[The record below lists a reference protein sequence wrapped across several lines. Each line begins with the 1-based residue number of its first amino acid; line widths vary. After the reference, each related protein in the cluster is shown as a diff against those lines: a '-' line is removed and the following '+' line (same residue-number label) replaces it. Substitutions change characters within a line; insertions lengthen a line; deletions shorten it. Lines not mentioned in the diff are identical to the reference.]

1 VQIITRSGATES
13 STLQLN
19 AAVFFDGRLPEA
31 FAGYARELTEY
42 PVEYP
47 TACSPQAWATG
58 APLLLLRV
66 LLGLEAEGEHLIVNP
81 ALPGD
86 VETLALLDIPGR
98 WGQADAFARGR
109 LPGVQLD
116 LLAQFGVAGLQTEQP
131 SSAAGAPADTFRII
145 G

>member
-1 VQIITRSGATES
+1 MWPHDNAFIALGLASAGYREEASRIAAGI
-13 STLQLN
+13 LD

-31 FAGYARELTEY
+31 FAGYAREFTEY

-86 VETLALLDIPGR
+86 VDSLALLDIPGR
-98 WGQADAFARGR
+98 WGRMDAFARGR
-109 LPGVQLD
+109 LPGVHLD
-116 LLAQFGVAGLQTEQP
+116 MLAHIG
-131 SSAAGAPADTFRII
+131 GAESQIE
-145 G
+145 